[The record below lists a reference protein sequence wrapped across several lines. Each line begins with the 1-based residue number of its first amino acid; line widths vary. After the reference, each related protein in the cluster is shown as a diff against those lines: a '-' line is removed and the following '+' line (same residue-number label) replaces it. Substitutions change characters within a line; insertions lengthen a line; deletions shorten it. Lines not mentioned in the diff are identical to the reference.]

1 MKNSDNHQNRRNF
14 LRLGLFTGGAAI
26 AGVGLGSVLSKGKG
40 EERGEKEKVMTMDGK
55 LVEVDKKSIHT
66 HKTQIVTNEE
76 ARKGITGKKFIMVID
91 LSKCDGCKECTKACQ
106 KMHFIPPD
114 REWIKVFEM
123 QDNESTA
130 PYWFPR
136 PCFHCDIPPCTKVC
150 PVDATFKRQDGI
162 VLNDNKRCIGCRFCM
177 AACPY
182 SARFFNWGSPKQP
195 AELAKI
201 PYSPEQSYPAKIG
214 TVEKCDFCPDMARM
228 GELPAC
234 VSGCPM
240 DAIYFGDENEDA
252 VTNHS
257 GETVSFS
264 KLIKDNAGYVYLE
277 DLGTKPRVY
286 YLPPKNRRYPGPD
299 INKTGNK
306 DMLMNKM

>member
-1 MKNSDNHQNRRNF
+1 MKNSDHQQNRRKF
-14 LRLGLFTGGAAI
+14 IRLGLLTGGAAI
-26 AGVGLGSVLSKGKG
+26 AGAGLGSAISKDAAG
-40 EERGEKEKVMTMDGK
+40 EHGEKEKVMTMDGK
-55 LVEVDKKSIHT
+55 LVEVDKKSIHAI
-66 HKTQIVTNEE
+66 KPQNVSSKD
-76 ARKGITGKKFIMVID
+76 ARKGIAGKKFVMVID
-91 LSKCDGCKECTKACQ
+91 LSKCDGCKACTVACQ

-114 REWIKVFEM
+114 REWIKVYKM
-123 QDNESTA
+123 QDTESTA
-130 PYWFPR
+130 PYWFPK
-136 PCFHCDIPPCTKVC
+136 PCFHCDNPPCTKVC

-162 VLNDNKRCIGCRFCM
+162 VLVDNELCIGCRFCM

-182 SARFFNWGSPKQP
+182 SARFFNWGAPKQP
-195 AELAKI
+195 AEIASM
-201 PYSPEQSYPAKIG
+201 PYSPEQGYPAKIG
-214 TVEKCDFCPDMARM
+214 TVEKCDFCPHMSRM

-234 VSGCPM
+234 AAGCPM

-264 KLIKDNAGYVYLE
+264 NLIKDNAGYVYLE

-299 INKTGNK
+299 MSKTENK
-306 DMLMNKM
+306 DMLMEK